1 MKKELDLIETL
12 ECALEHVQT
21 LLNLYVD
28 KKEDE
33 KAENAIFCKKNLEKF
48 IELAVDEKGTEEV

>member
-21 LLNLYVD
+21 LLNIYLD

-33 KAENAIFCKKNLEKF
+33 KAKNAIICKKKF
-48 IELAVDEKGTEEV
+48 RKIY

>member
-1 MKKELDLIETL
+1 MKKELDLIDTL

-21 LLNLYVD
+21 LLDIYLD

-33 KAENAIFCKKNLEKF
+33 KSENANICKRNLKKF
-48 IELAVDEKGTEEV
+48 IELAIDEKENVEN